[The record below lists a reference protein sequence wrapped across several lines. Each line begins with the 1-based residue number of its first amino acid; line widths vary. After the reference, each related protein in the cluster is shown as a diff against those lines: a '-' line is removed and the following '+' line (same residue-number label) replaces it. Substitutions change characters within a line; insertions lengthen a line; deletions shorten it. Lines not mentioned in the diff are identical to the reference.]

1 MLEISDTSAPL
12 PNVTAPGRNGG
23 FSPPGGDEHLHP
35 LSVTGAGRAGGCL
48 RQLGN
53 QSCTIWAWT
62 ACGWQE
68 RSFR

>member
-35 LSVTGAGRAGGCL
+35 LSVTGV
-48 RQLGN
+48 QLGQGAVSTN
-53 QSCTIWAWT
+53 
-62 ACGWQE
+62 
-68 RSFR
+68 